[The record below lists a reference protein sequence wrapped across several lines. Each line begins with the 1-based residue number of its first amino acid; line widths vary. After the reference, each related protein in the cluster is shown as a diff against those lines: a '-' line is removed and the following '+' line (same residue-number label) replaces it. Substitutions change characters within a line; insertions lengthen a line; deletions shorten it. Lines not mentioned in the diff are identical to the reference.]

1 MILVIVIAVIV
12 GYKLNTMKN
21 HCEHQNCQR
30 KVVGRA
36 KKTTSGK
43 WYYLCPAHLAEYDAL
58 RNDLRGMSTLRQER
72 RNEEYRKKEMGL
84 LGEVIYNRE
93 ISFSEKIDLLHL

>member
-1 MILVIVIAVIV
+1 
-12 GYKLNTMKN
+12 MKK

-30 KVVGRA
+30 NVVGRA
-36 KKTTSGK
+36 KRTTSGK

-58 RNDLRGMSTLRQER
+58 KNDLRGMSTLKQDR